1 MIYIY
6 NYQKNVRIH
15 IWQTNE
21 MSEYI
26 GDMKL
31 KIDEMH
37 EMMHSVIQEIQEMQE
52 IQQMQEIQ
60 GIQGI
65 QGSKENK

>member
-21 MSEYI
+21 MCEYI

-31 KIDEMH
+31 KIDEIH
-37 EMMHSVIQEIQEMQE
+37 EMMHSVIQEMHEN
-52 IQQMQEIQ
+52 
-60 GIQGI
+60 
-65 QGSKENK
+65 KENK

>member
-15 IWQTNE
+15 IWQTHE

-37 EMMHSVIQEIQEMQE
+37 EMMHSVIQEIQ
-52 IQQMQEIQ
+52 QMQEIQ
-60 GIQGI
+60 GM
-65 QGSKENK
+65 QGSKEKKD

>member
-1 MIYIY
+1 MMFGIYVFLFFISLTIMIYIY

-21 MSEYI
+21 MCKYI

-31 KIDEMH
+31 KIDEIH
-37 EMMHSVIQEIQEMQE
+37 EMMHLVIQEMQE
-52 IQQMQEIQ
+52 N
-60 GIQGI
+60 
-65 QGSKENK
+65 KENK